1 MIWSIRQGDRIHFP
15 KDIHY
20 YDVVEVFKPS
30 PSWYEGDFNIWVK
43 LEDCLNHS
51 NREVR
56 LSTIKEEAKII
67 RRTD

>member
-1 MIWSIRQGDRIHFP
+1 MVWSIGTGDRIHFP

-20 YDVVEVFKPS
+20 YDIVEIK
-30 PSWYEGDFNIWVK
+30 NINYHEDYNTWVK
-43 LEDCLNHS
+43 LEDCLNHTF
-51 NREVR
+51 REVR